1 MLGRQG
7 LADIAR
13 HVIEFSRNLRDIEF
27 SRNLRDGGDKRVA
40 SDDGGWRMLLATS

>member
-13 HVIEFSRNLRDIEF
+13 HVIEF